1 MTVSVIG
8 AGSWGTAVAAL
19 AASVGDV
26 TLWALEPEVV
36 AGVNDNR
43 ENPIFHPGVAL
54 PERLVATGDL
64 EAAVA
69 GAEVVV
75 TAVPTQH
82 LRSVLERLAPV
93 MDSAVP
99 VVSLAKGIE
108 AGTLLRPTEVILEVL
123 PHLDRGRV
131 GVLSGPNLAREIMA
145 GQAAA
150 TVLAFPDHDVATA
163 IQARFHCRALRVYT
177 NDDVIGCE
185 LAGALKNVIAVAAG
199 MADGLGFGLNT
210 MGALLSRG
218 LVEMSRLGIAMG
230 ARAETFLGLAGQG
243 DLVATCLSR
252 DSRNHH
258 VGEELAKGRTLA
270 EITAETK
277 MVAEG
282 AKSVEGVVALAARY
296 GVNAPIAEMV
306 RAVVVDGT
314 SPRRA
319 WAATLAEPPEHELTG
334 VIDLRDRAAAGSPSA
349 RR

>member
-1 MTVSVIG
+1 MSVSVVG

-36 AGVNDNR
+36 AGVNDSR
-43 ENPIFHPGVAL
+43 QNPIFHPGVAL

-64 EAAVA
+64 AQAVV
-69 GAEVVV
+69 GAEVVIL
-75 TAVPTQH
+75 AVPTQH
-82 LRSVLERLAPV
+82 LRGVLERLGPSL
-93 MDSAVP
+93 DPSVP
-99 VVSLAKGIE
+99 IVSLAKGIE
-108 AGTLLRPTEVILEVL
+108 AGTLLRPTEIVRELF
-123 PHLDRGRV
+123 PQLDPGRV
-131 GVLSGPNLAREIMA
+131 GVLSGPNLAREVMA
-145 GQAAA
+145 GQPAA
-150 TVLAFPDHDVATA
+150 TVLAFSDHDVATDV
-163 IQARFHCRALRVYT
+163 QPHFQSRAFRVYT
-177 NDDVIGCE
+177 NDDVVGCE

-218 LVEMSRLGIAMG
+218 LVEMSRLGIAVG

-258 VGEELAKGRTLA
+258 LGQELAKGRSLA
-270 EITAETK
+270 DITAETK

-282 AKSVEGVVALAARY
+282 GKSVEGVVALAARH

-306 RAVVVDGT
+306 RQVVVDGV

-334 VIDLRDRAAAGSPSA
+334 VIDLRDPAESGAI
-349 RR
+349 RRSR

>member
-1 MTVSVIG
+1 MSVSVIG

-26 TLWALEPEVV
+26 TLWALEPEIV
-36 AGVNDNR
+36 AGVNGGR
-43 ENPIFHPGVAL
+43 ENPLFHPGVAL
-54 PERLVATGDL
+54 PERLAATGELL
-64 EAAVA
+64 EALA

-75 TAVPTQH
+75 LAVPTQH
-82 LRSVLERLAPV
+82 LRGVVQRLAPAL
-93 MDSAVP
+93 DGEVP
-99 VVSLAKGIE
+99 IVSVAKGIE
-108 AGTLLRPTEVILEVL
+108 ASTLRRPTEIVCELN
-123 PHLDRGRV
+123 PHLDPGRV
-131 GVLSGPNLAREIMA
+131 GVLTGPNLAREVMA

-150 TVLAFPDHDVATA
+150 TVLAFSDHDVASRV
-163 IQARFHCRALRVYT
+163 QPYFQSRAFRVYT

-258 VGEELAKGRTLA
+258 LGQELAKGRSLA

-282 AKSVEGVVALAARY
+282 GKSVEGVCALAERH
-296 GVNAPIAEMV
+296 GVKAPIAEMV
-306 RAVVVDGT
+306 RSVVIDGV

-319 WAATLAEPPEHELTG
+319 WATTLTEPPEHELTG
-334 VIDLRDRAAAGSPSA
+334 VIDLRDRAGSGA
-349 RR
+349 RGAR